1 MIAKDMSDQ
10 QYRLLFDVRRSVRYH
25 DRRRAFFERL
35 HQVTSGLTVLLA
47 GSVLFE
53 LARPGESAPW
63 MGGLAVVA
71 ALLSTWD
78 IVVGYAG
85 KAGLHKDLK
94 ARFGVLEMA
103 ILSGGDSSDAWNGY
117 QIERLRI
124 EQDEPPVFRALD
136 LLCHNELALA
146 EGFDRNDKAH
156 FEQLSFWKQATRHIF
171 HWADHAC

>member
-1 MIAKDMSDQ
+1 MIAKDLSDQ

-53 LARPGESAPW
+53 LAREGETAPW
-63 MGGLAVVA
+63 LVGLAVVA

-94 ARFGVLEMA
+94 ARFGALEMA
-103 ILSGGDSSDAWNGY
+103 IAAGDNTPDVWRKY

-136 LLCHNELALA
+136 VLCHNELLLA
-146 EGFDRNDKAH
+146 EGVKSSEH
-156 FEQLSFWKQATRHIF
+156 FARLNRWQRATRHFF
-171 HWADHAC
+171 HWPDHAS